1 MFKRLSARKSRAKYA
16 SRVKRTSP
24 GKTIW
29 SKLEPVGRHP
39 LTVVTFGFVLSTL
52 FGTWITH
59 RLDHQQKEREAITR
73 NFDAVRAA
81 TDDLTVAMA
90 RYQTRTLHLLDQI
103 VVSNHTTHFDNA
115 ANDYEAAY
123 VNWVE
128 RSAADQAVILQMY
141 QGTSVFSSVQ
151 EYFRGFEQNSA
162 ALDACARMYLAFPN
176 MRAGIAQA
184 EITCHT
190 PQPNVTF
197 QMSHKMLEL
206 GFCVR
211 VFVAAARPFPK
222 IDFME
227 SDFRDA
233 AMHQAFSMA
242 KGICW
247 ADTAGFLH
255 ARD

>member
-1 MFKRLSARKSRAKYA
+1 VFKRLSSRTSRAKYA
-16 SRVKRTSP
+16 SRLRETSP
-24 GKTIW
+24 AKTIW
-29 SKLEPVGRHP
+29 SKLDPIGRHP
-39 LTVVTFGFVLSTL
+39 LIVLAFGFVLSTL

-103 VVSNHTTHFDNA
+103 VVSNRTPHFDSA

-128 RSAADQAVILQMY
+128 RSAADQAIILQMY
-141 QGTSVFSSVQ
+141 QGTPEFSSAQ
-151 EYFRGFEQNSA
+151 AYFRGFEQNSA
-162 ALDACARMYLAFPN
+162 ALDACARLYLAIPS
-176 MRAGIAQA
+176 MRDGIVQAGV
-184 EITCHT
+184 TCPM
-190 PQPNVTF
+190 PQPGATF
-197 QMSHKMLEL
+197 EMSHKMLEL

-211 VFVAAARPFPK
+211 VFVAAARPIPS

-227 SDFRDA
+227 TDLRNA
-233 AMHQAFSMA
+233 AMHHAFSMA
-242 KGICW
+242 KDMCW
-247 ADTAGFLH
+247 VDPAGFLK

>member
-1 MFKRLSARKSRAKYA
+1 L
-16 SRVKRTSP
+16 V
-24 GKTIW
+24 
-29 SKLEPVGRHP
+29 
-39 LTVVTFGFVLSTL
+39 VVTFGFVLSTL

-103 VVSNHTTHFDNA
+103 VVSNRTTHFDSA

-128 RSAADQAVILQMY
+128 RNAADQAIILQMY
-141 QGTSVFSSVQ
+141 QGTPEFSSVQ
-151 EYFRGFEQNSA
+151 AYFRGFEQNA
-162 ALDACARMYLAFPN
+162 IALDACARMYLAMPN
-176 MRAGIAQA
+176 LRDGIVRA

-190 PQPNVTF
+190 PQPDVTF
-197 QMSHKMLEL
+197 QMSPKVLEL

-211 VFVAAARPFPK
+211 VFVAAARPIPS

-227 SDFRDA
+227 TDFRNA

-242 KGICW
+242 KGRCW
-247 ADTAGFLH
+247 VDSAGFLK